1 MRQGEIKFIL
11 IIFIVIFIW
20 NYYGIAGIPNG
31 LVCPIGVRRTFR
43 PEPAKARAIDACNS
57 AGSCVGPNPSS
68 RIYLKRLGVGPSE
81 QGLQDQFKLSLEE
94 EIWPK
99 FFLCKGDELH
109 LGDTGMRDHGD
120 TFGSGNLEKG
130 MATEVTGIQEFL
142 PREVTLE

>member
-1 MRQGEIKFIL
+1 ML
-11 IIFIVIFIW
+11 
-20 NYYGIAGIPNG
+20 AIP
-31 LVCPIGVRRTFR
+31 R
-43 PEPAKARAIDACNS
+43 
-57 AGSCVGPNPSS
+57 GSCVGPNPSS

-130 MATEVTGIQEFL
+130 MATEVTGVQEFL